1 MKKLFIAIILM
12 SLIFSMF
19 SCSGENGKGYN
30 ADGNDENYAAGVMGE
45 RPLLTLES
53 LSEYKKFV
61 KNAKL
66 PEDFVVYD
74 DIKELGEFKE
84 FVCLSEARKNDFSE
98 CMYTLYD
105 EDAGEFVLYIDREPF
120 YESEHTKNVITN
132 VNAKNMRSLN
142 SSEHGT
148 YKNGDINYVYLNG
161 KLSSIEWK
169 SGEWYYTISSIDDL
183 KEDISGTNISKLF
196 NLDTSTAFI
205 SSIAKP
211 EEIK

>member
-1 MKKLFIAIILM
+1 M

-19 SCSGENGKGYN
+19 SCNDKNYEDYTAAENN
-30 ADGNDENYAAGVMGE
+30 ENFTAGVMGE

-53 LSEYKKFV
+53 LAEYKKFIE
-61 KNAKL
+61 NAKL

-74 DIKELGEFKE
+74 DIKDLGKFKG

-105 EDAGEFVLYIDREPF
+105 ENAGEFVLYIDREPSQQ
-120 YESEHTKNVITN
+120 SEHTKNVITN
-132 VNAKNMRSLN
+132 VNTKNIRSLD

-148 YKNGDINYVYLNG
+148 YKKDGVDYVYLKG
-161 KLSSIEWK
+161 KLFSIGWK
-169 SGEWYYTISSIDDL
+169 SGDWYYTISSIDDL
-183 KEDISGTNISKLF
+183 KEDTSGSNISKLF
-196 NLDTSTAFI
+196 DLDTSVAFI

>member
-1 MKKLFIAIILM
+1 MKKLFIAIILI

-19 SCSGENGKGYN
+19 SCSSENGESYN
-30 ADGNDENYAAGVMGE
+30 SNGNNENYTAGVMGE

-53 LSEYKKFV
+53 LSAYKKFV

-66 PEDFVVYD
+66 PDDFVYYD
-74 DIKELGEFKE
+74 DIKFLGEFKG
-84 FVCLSEARKNDFSE
+84 FVCSSESRVDDYSE

-105 EDAGEFVLYIDREPF
+105 EDAGEFVLYIDREPPQ
-120 YESEHTKNVITN
+120 ESEHTKNVITN
-132 VNAKNMRSLN
+132 VNAKNMRSLD

-161 KLSSIEWK
+161 KLFSIRWK
-169 SGEWYYTISSIDDL
+169 SGEWYCSISSIDDL
-183 KEDISGTNISKLF
+183 KEDTSGSNISKLF
-196 NLDTSTAFI
+196 DLDTSTAFI